1 MKDVSVAEVESSCE
15 MGFTGDDAIYQSCL
29 SCCDSSGAIK
39 SRCEMGRGQKNSNKT
54 TKKNTSEWKGTL
66 CCALKLAKNSS
77 LMLLGKAVSGQIPV

>member
-1 MKDVSVAEVESSCE
+1 MMKDVSVAEVESSCE

-54 TKKNTSEWKGTL
+54 TKNPPQSE
-66 CCALKLAKNSS
+66 
-77 LMLLGKAVSGQIPV
+77 KAPYVVH